1 MASEHIIFLLNWSKS
16 EPMFYRFQIWI
27 LMRKG
32 TNLTNYSLT
41 QNFRDIERIYKIS
54 FSKPIDNGMQQ
65 LLNTIIIWSSL
76 QLI

>member
-1 MASEHIIFLLNWSKS
+1 
-16 EPMFYRFQIWI
+16 
-27 LMRKG
+27 MRKG

-65 LLNTIIIWSSL
+65 FFKYNNYMELFTTILAYFIAV
-76 QLI
+76 